1 MCEEAGFQTAA
12 GAAVIV
18 EDERSIRI
26 ADFEIGERAAVPG
39 SYRLCCA
46 VAHCSAQEVD
56 VYVNVN
62 YEHFTMSVAVTP
74 SGKSPAPRDTQRIY
88 SIAELAREFAV
99 TSRTI
104 RFYEDEGL
112 IKPRR
117 QGTQRLYSV
126 GDRARLGWV
135 LRGKRL
141 GFTLSEIK
149 ELLDLYHVDR
159 TGLQQMREL
168 LRRSRL
174 HIEDLERR
182 RADLDAQ
189 IGEFKDVETQV
200 SAELQRRGADPAS
213 D

>member
-1 MCEEAGFQTAA
+1 MPVIASS
-12 GAAVIV
+12 AVSS
-18 EDERSIRI
+18 D
-26 ADFEIGERAAVPG
+26 
-39 SYRLCCA
+39 
-46 VAHCSAQEVD
+46 
-56 VYVNVN
+56 
-62 YEHFTMSVAVTP
+62 
-74 SGKSPAPRDTQRIY
+74 PRDPQRIY
-88 SIAELAREFAV
+88 SIAELAREFAI
-99 TSRTI
+99 TARTI

-112 IKPRR
+112 IKPKR
-117 QGTQRLYSV
+117 QGLTRLYSA
-126 GDRARLGWV
+126 GDRTRLGWI

-141 GFTLSEIK
+141 GFSLAEIK

>member
-1 MCEEAGFQTAA
+1 
-12 GAAVIV
+12 
-18 EDERSIRI
+18 
-26 ADFEIGERAAVPG
+26 
-39 SYRLCCA
+39 
-46 VAHCSAQEVD
+46 
-56 VYVNVN
+56 
-62 YEHFTMSVAVTP
+62 MSVAVTP
-74 SGKSPAPRDTQRIY
+74 SAKSPAPRDTQRIY

-99 TSRTI
+99 TARTI

-126 GDRARLGWV
+126 GDRARLGWI

-141 GFTLSEIK
+141 GFSLAEIK
-149 ELLDLYHVDR
+149 QLLDLYQVDR

-189 IGEFKDVETQV
+189 ISDFKDVETHV
-200 SAELQRRGADPAS
+200 AAELRQRGVDPDS